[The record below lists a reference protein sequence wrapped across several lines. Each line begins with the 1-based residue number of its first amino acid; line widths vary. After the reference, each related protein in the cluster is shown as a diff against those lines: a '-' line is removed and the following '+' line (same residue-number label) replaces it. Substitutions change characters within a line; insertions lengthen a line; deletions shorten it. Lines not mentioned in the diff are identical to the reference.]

1 MPSSTNL
8 EIHMRQH
15 LNQQPSAEPQRL
27 TVGLAQTPS
36 EVEAAQ
42 RLRYQVFA
50 GEMGARLPSANE
62 LIDRDIFD
70 AYCEHLVVRDNHNDK
85 VVGTYRILSPAQA
98 KAIRSYYSETEFD
111 MTHLLHLRENMV
123 EVGRSCVHPD
133 YRDGAT
139 IAQLWGGLADY
150 MITRQH
156 NYLIGCASISMAD
169 GGHYA
174 ASVYSKLHKLHEAP
188 AEYRVFPRNPLPLDQ
203 LDNTLEVIIP
213 PLIKGYLRL
222 GAYIC
227 GEPAWD
233 ADFNTADLFIL
244 LPLSRLNAKYA
255 RRFMG

>member
-1 MPSSTNL
+1 MLSSVNQ
-8 EIHMRQH
+8 EIYMRQ
-15 LNQQPSAEPQRL
+15 LLIQQSPTVQPRL
-27 TVGLAQTPS
+27 SVGLAKTPS
-36 EVEAAQ
+36 EIEEAQ

-50 GEMGARLPSANE
+50 GEMGARLESAHE
-62 LIDRDIFD
+62 QIDRDIFD
-70 AYCEHLVVRDNHNDK
+70 AYCEHLVVRDNRSSQ
-85 VVGTYRILSPAQA
+85 VVGTYRILSPSQA
-98 KAIRSYYSETEFD
+98 KAIRSYYSENEFD
-111 MTHLLHLRENMV
+111 MTRLQHLRDSMV

-139 IAQLWGGLADY
+139 ISQLWGGLADY
-150 MITRQH
+150 MITQQH
-156 NYLIGCASISMAD
+156 DYLIGCASISMSD

-174 ASVYSKLHKLHEAP
+174 ASVYHKLHKLHEAP
-188 AEYRVFPRNPLPLDQ
+188 AEYRVFPHNPLPLDK
-203 LDNTLEVIIP
+203 LDNSLEVIIP

-233 ADFNTADLFIL
+233 VDFNTADLFIL